1 MATVVLGAQ
10 WGDEGKGKLVD
21 ILCQKDIRLC
31 ARAQGG
37 QSSYSL
43 FRVGCRDALPST
55 FTAGSVLTRLT
66 PGNNA
71 GHTIKIGS
79 TTYDFHLLP
88 SGLINPECI
97 NLIGPGV
104 VVNIKAFYKELSD
117 LESKGLQNVRER
129 IFIADRCHIV
139 LDLHQLVDG
148 LEEVELGKKSI
159 GTTRMGIGP
168 AYSTKASRSGIRVHE
183 IFNEPLFE
191 AKIRELARAAHKRW
205 GDLLKYDVEEEITRF
220 KGYREDLRP
229 FVIDAIPLIQSAQKA
244 KQPLLIEGT
253 DLLDRYV
260 TSSNTGIAGIFTGL
274 AISPH
279 LPLDIIG
286 VVKAYTTRVG
296 GGPFPTE
303 DTEEVGTKLQKIGRE
318 FGVTTGRPRRC
329 GWLDLV
335 VVKLDVLDDFPTLK
349 VATAYIHPETG
360 EELPSFPA
368 DLELLGNVKI
378 KYETL
383 KGWQKSTVGAKTYY
397 DLPKEARAYIEYIE
411 EFIGVK
417 VSYIGTGP
425 DREALIS
432 K

>member
-21 ILCQKDIRLC
+21 ILCQKDIALC
-31 ARAQGG
+31 ARAQG
-37 QSSYSL
+37 
-43 FRVGCRDALPST
+43 
-55 FTAGSVLTRLT
+55 
-66 PGNNA
+66 GNNA

-88 SGLINPECI
+88 SGLVNPKCM

-104 VVNIKAFYKELSD
+104 VVNIKAFFKELDD
-117 LESKGLQNVRER
+117 LEAKGLQNVRGR
-129 IFIADRCHIV
+129 ILISDRCHIV

-148 LEEVELGKKSI
+148 LEEVELGNNSI
-159 GTTRMGIGP
+159 GTTKMGIGP
-168 AYSTKASRSGIRVHE
+168 AYSTKASRSGIRLSEV
-183 IFNEPLFE
+183 FNEPLFE
-191 AKIRELARAAHKRW
+191 AKVRELARGAHKRW

-220 KGYREDLRP
+220 KGYRKNLP
-229 FVIDAIPLIQSAQKA
+229 NFVIDAIPLIQSAQKG
-244 KQPLLIEGT
+244 KSPILIEGANALML
-253 DLLDRYV
+253 DLDHGTYPYV
-260 TSSNTGIAGIFTGL
+260 TSSNTGIGGIFTGL

-303 DTEEVGTKLQKIGRE
+303 DVEEVGTKLQKIGRE

-335 VVKLDVLDDFPTLK
+335 VVKYSHAVNHYTKLNITKLDILDDFPTIK

-383 KGWQKSTVGAKTYY
+383 KGWQKSTIGAKTYY
-397 DLPKEARAYIEYIE
+397 DLPKEARAYIEFIE
-411 EFIGVK
+411 EFVGVK